1 MTALSATQHSMS
13 VPLRHS
19 LVMSVTLGKECFL
32 PAGLFSPDIVGR
44 LVLGVTDE
52 CLLKI
57 LVSSGSEILLI
68 LLELTILDLRFSWNV
83 LAVGWEEFW

>member
-19 LVMSVTLGKECFL
+19 LVMSVTLVKECFL

-52 CLLKI
+52 CSLKI

-68 LLELTILDLRFSWNV
+68 FAGVDNTRLKVQLECPSS
-83 LAVGWEEFW
+83 